1 MNVKNY
7 IIFVCMIIT
16 MPVIAQDKS
25 ELTIYQVMQRVLDRY
40 PSLKISEMEVAQ
52 SLEQRKQVESQLG
65 WILNSSA
72 GINHDLTGFGTPS
85 DSLDING
92 EITRQLKSGSSLSL
106 SGGYRYEDNSL
117 SFSPSLPNPAH
128 TTRLDLSYRIP
139 LLQGENNPLYSQGLI
154 EAELSHDL
162 AKANQLLTH
171 ITLAEKVKDLYYATA
186 LTQARLD
193 NAKES
198 VQRAQKFKA
207 YINKNIKIGLA
218 EEKDRLQANA
228 QLNSKL
234 SDLSSIKLTWEK
246 QKSSLNRLMLE
257 DWDADIQ
264 PKLLNFKSFDQN
276 LNTIIA
282 ITKNYHPA
290 IKIADANLSLAE
302 SQINTARDTM
312 KDNLDFVVSV
322 GTRTSDGN
330 NASGNSISEK
340 DWAGAVRFEYR
351 HLFDD
356 QGVNA
361 KLKQAQLQKN
371 IALNEVQKISDDINY
386 TVSGL
391 ISEIQAAKV
400 AVASALDKL
409 NSESLKLKE
418 AVQRYRNGRADTDQ
432 VIQFQND
439 YSFSVLAYQSQRI
452 GLNQRIIAL
461 DIFTGR
467 FWSRLSLPPAEM
479 GEMEAKQ

>member
-1 MNVKNY
+1 MNVKNF
-7 IIFVCMIIT
+7 IIIVCIIIT
-16 MPVIAQDKS
+16 VPVIAQDKS

-72 GINHDLTGFGTPS
+72 SINHDLTGFGTPS

-92 EITRQLKSGSSLSL
+92 AITRQLKSGSSLSL

-117 SFSPSLPNPAH
+117 SFSPLLPNPAH

-162 AKANQLLTH
+162 AKANQQLTH
-171 ITLAEKVKDLYYATA
+171 VTLAENVKDLYYATA
-186 LTQARLD
+186 LTQARLN

-198 VQRAQKFKA
+198 VQRAKKFKA

-234 SDLSSIKLTWEK
+234 SDLNSIKLTWEK

-257 DWDADIQ
+257 DWNADIQ

-276 LNTIIA
+276 VNTIIA

-290 IKIADANLSLAE
+290 LKIADANLSLAE

-391 ISEIQAAKV
+391 TSEIQAAKV

-409 NSESLKLKE
+409 NSESLKLNE

-467 FWSRLSLPPAEM
+467 FWSNLSLPQ